1 MTIRILIVDD
11 EALIASSLRVFLED
25 EGFVVAAAASGE
37 EAIEILREDKGFN
50 VCVMDM
56 RLPGLDGN
64 ATIRQ
69 LHELVPETRFVI
81 HTGSIDYRVP
91 GDLKALGI
99 RSDHLFHKP
108 LIDMK
113 PIADAIRSLA
123 PLHSSND

>member
-11 EALIASSLRVFLED
+11 ETLIASSLKVFLED
-25 EGFVVAAAASGE
+25 EGFMVAAAGSGE
-37 EAIEILREDKGFN
+37 AALEMIKQDDGFD

-64 ATIRQ
+64 ATIRH
-69 LHELVPETRFVI
+69 LHDLAPGIRFII

-91 GDLKALGI
+91 VDLQNLGI
-99 RSDHLFHKP
+99 RTDHLFHKP
-108 LIDMK
+108 LIDMR

-123 PLHSSND
+123 PLKSSND

>member
-11 EALIASSLRVFLED
+11 ESLIASSLKVFLED
-25 EGFVVAAAASGE
+25 EGFLVAVAGSGE
-37 EAIEILREDKGFN
+37 EALELIKREVEFD

-69 LHELVPETRFVI
+69 LHDMSPQMRFII

-91 GDLKALGI
+91 ADLQNLGI
-99 RSDHLFHKP
+99 RADHLFHKP

-113 PIADAIRSLA
+113 PIADAIRSLT
-123 PLHSSND
+123 P

>member
-1 MTIRILIVDD
+1 M
-11 EALIASSLRVFLED
+11 
-25 EGFVVAAAASGE
+25 VAAAASGE
-37 EAIEILREDKGFN
+37 QAIEFLKQDEGFD

-64 ATIRQ
+64 ATIRR
-69 LHELVPETRFVI
+69 LHELVPEMRFII

-91 GDLKALGI
+91 SDLQALGI

-113 PIADAIRSLA
+113 PIADAIRSLG
-123 PLHSSND
+123 PLNSSND

>member
-1 MTIRILIVDD
+1 MSIRILIVDD
-11 EALIASSLRVFLED
+11 ETLIASSLKVFLED
-25 EGFVVAAAASGE
+25 EGFVVAVAGAGE
-37 EAIEILREDKGFN
+37 EAIEIIKHSDGFA

-64 ATIRQ
+64 ATIRR
-69 LHELVPETRFVI
+69 LHDLCPEMRFII

-91 GDLKALGI
+91 ADLQALGI
-99 RSDHLFHKP
+99 RADHLFHKP

-123 PLHSSND
+123 PLNSSNE

>member
-1 MTIRILIVDD
+1 
-11 EALIASSLRVFLED
+11 VFLED
-25 EGFVVAAAASGE
+25 EGFEVAAAASGE
-37 EAIEILREDKGFN
+37 EAIEILHLDKGFN
-50 VCVMDM
+50 VCIMDM

-69 LHELVPETRFVI
+69 LHDLAPEMHFII

-91 GDLKALGI
+91 SDLQALGI

>member
-1 MTIRILIVDD
+1 MTIRVLIVDD
-11 EALIASSLRVFLED
+11 ETLIASSLKVFLED
-25 EGFVVAAAASGE
+25 EGFLVAAAGSGE
-37 EAIEILREDKGFN
+37 EAIEVIKRDDGFD

-69 LHELVPETRFVI
+69 LHDLSPEMRFII

-91 GDLKALGI
+91 ADLQTQGI
-99 RSDHLFHKP
+99 RTDHLFHKP
-108 LIDMK
+108 LSDMK

-123 PLHSSND
+123 PLNSSND

>member
-1 MTIRILIVDD
+1 MTIRVLIVDD
-11 EALIASSLRVFLED
+11 ETLIASSLKVFLED
-25 EGFVVAAAASGE
+25 EGFAVTVAGSGE
-37 EAIEILREDKGFN
+37 EAIEILKQESDFR

-69 LHELVPETRFVI
+69 LHELSPGMRFIV

-91 GDLKALGI
+91 ADLQRLGI
-99 RSDHLFHKP
+99 RTDHLFHKP

-113 PIADAIRSLA
+113 PIADTIRSLA
-123 PLHSSND
+123 PLKSSND